1 MADSS
6 KKRKAALDSKPS
18 ASNKRTKGKKQWRAP
33 RTGGAAV
40 IAQARSIEPGDAG
53 IWATC
58 DMRKEGKCVVEL
70 RDTFDEYARKLY
82 GASHDDAAA
91 EGGEAEQDEPGIEA
105 EIQRELE
112 NMSKQTM
119 EPLFTHIR
127 LDTDCVV
134 FFKTRPPVEPVSFVH
149 AICAEAASSAERKQS
164 RFVKR
169 LTPMTVMGKATDKG
183 LDEIIQQVL
192 APHFH
197 GPDCSGKKFAIRP
210 TFRNHKALT
219 REGVIRKVAAAVG
232 PGHKV
237 DLKDYDLLILVEI
250 YKNICG
256 MSVVG
261 ADYERL
267 KRYNLA
273 EIYEPTPK
281 INQTQ

>member
-1 MADSS
+1 MAQ
-6 KKRKAALDSKPS
+6 
-18 ASNKRTKGKKQWRAP
+18 T
-33 RTGGAAV
+33 
-40 IAQARSIEPGDAG
+40 RSIEPGDAG

-58 DMRKEGKCVVEL
+58 DMRKEGKCVAEL

-91 EGGEAEQDEPGIEA
+91 EGGEAEQDEPDIEV

-112 NMSKQTM
+112 NISKPTM

-127 LDTDCVV
+127 LDTDC
-134 FFKTRPPVEPVSFVH
+134 
-149 AICAEAASSAERKQS
+149 
-164 RFVKR
+164 
-169 LTPMTVMGKATDKG
+169 GKATDKG

-197 GPDCSGKKFAIRP
+197 GPDCAGKKFAIRP

-237 DLKDYDLLILVEI
+237 DLKDYDLLILVDI

-281 INQTQ
+281 NNQTQ